1 MKYDEFLLIIL
12 PCRAMLVSFH
22 NSYPHN
28 DNTFQ
33 AAFSKQVTVS
43 NWWEIDLALLAL
55 LTGRGLKELKC
66 PVNAG
71 RYHQQTSFS
80 EL

>member
-1 MKYDEFLLIIL
+1 
-12 PCRAMLVSFH
+12 MLVSSH

-33 AAFSKQVTVS
+33 AAFSKLVMVLS
-43 NWWEIDLALLAL
+43 WWEIDLALLEL
-55 LTGRGLKELKC
+55 LTGRGLTELKC
-66 PVNAG
+66 AVNAG
-71 RYHQQTSFS
+71 RFHRQTCFS